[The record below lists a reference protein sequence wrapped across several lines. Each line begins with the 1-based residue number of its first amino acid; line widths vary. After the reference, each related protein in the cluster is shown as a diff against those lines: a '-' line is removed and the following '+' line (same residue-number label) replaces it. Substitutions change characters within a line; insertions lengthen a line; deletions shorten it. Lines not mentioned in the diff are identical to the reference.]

1 MKEKKKKRSPVTFH
15 NVSDGE
21 TDEKEN
27 LGRPFNERSFVP
39 QPLCA

>member
-1 MKEKKKKRSPVTFH
+1 MKDKNGSPVTY

-21 TDEKEN
+21 TDEKES
-27 LGRPFNERSFVP
+27 LGKPVYERSFVP